1 MDFEL
6 AGYTGCTLETMR
18 AWRLHRPE
26 VLQIKLEDIMRDF
39 DTTMLVAFRHLGFT
53 ERECAVALDVAAG
66 EDINRMDDATLAA
79 NTHIHSRAISK
90 WRDLL
95 SPDQIIAFEQRHGDL
110 IASLGYHPSPAR
122 L

>member
-1 MDFEL
+1 
-6 AGYTGCTLETMR
+6 MR

-39 DTTMLVAFRHLGFT
+39 DTSMLAAFRHLGFT
-53 ERECAVALDVAAG
+53 ERECEVALDVAGA

-79 NTHIHSRAISK
+79 NTHVHSGAISK

-95 SPDQIIAFEQRHGDL
+95 SPDQVIAFEQRHGDL